1 MSLEYKQ
8 LTHMGKHSKTLTS
21 TVISSTLTSTKTKL
35 HCSLCAK
42 SFNYLEN
49 LKKHE
54 RRMHLQ
60 VRSECPYCHRG
71 FKNLGDHKAHC
82 HYKRYIENE
91 NGLFTQLFHTYY
103 PIIELLY
110 RHLFPYPQTL
120 KESFEELKLI
130 FAKAKDEHHKRTT
143 TLNNV
148 IVKTKDNDDE
158 TAAFERLLLKFS
170 VHGVEQGS
178 FPDKRKIDAI
188 LDFNDEEDESTTVDE
203 CEGLFTFNKTNF
215 NEVVMKK
222 KLLDY
227 VKKIFKGEDTDLYSC
242 PYCSLIFQDVKQH
255 LLTKRSC
262 RFFKKE
268 IKNCIHYDEQ
278 ITFVAKFFSDVYT
291 ASPTELIN
299 TYHQDKQRSYT
310 QQPLTKEKEIRQM
323 IKDFSNIVSA
333 LRLNER
339 EHNIT
344 LSRKVL
350 SL

>member
-1 MSLEYKQ
+1 MSYKQ
-8 LTHMGKHSKTLTS
+8 LTMGKHSTTLTS
-21 TVISSTLTSTKTKL
+21 AASSAPTATKTKL

-42 SFNYLEN
+42 TFNYLEN

-82 HYKRYIENE
+82 HYKRYIEKE

-110 RHLFPYPQTL
+110 RHLFPYPPTL
-120 KESFEELKLI
+120 KEAFEELKLI
-130 FAKAKDEHHKRTT
+130 FAKAKEEQHKRT
-143 TLNNV
+143 NSS
-148 IVKTKDNDDE
+148 IAKFDDE
-158 TAAFERLLLKFS
+158 LAAFERLLLKFG

-188 LDFNDEEDESTTVDE
+188 LDFNDEEEESTTADDG
-203 CEGLFTFNKTNF
+203 EGLIAFNKSNF
-215 NEVVMKK
+215 NEAVMKK

-227 VKKIFKGEDTDLYSC
+227 VKKIVKGEETDLYSC
-242 PYCSLIFQDVKQH
+242 PYCSLLFQDVKQH

-278 ITFVAKFFSDVYT
+278 VSFVAKFFSDVYAVS
-291 ASPTELIN
+291 ASELVN
-299 TYHQDKQRSYT
+299 MYHQDKQRSYT
-310 QQPLTKEKEIRQM
+310 QQPFTKEKEIRQM
-323 IKDFSNIVSA
+323 IKDFSGIVSA
-333 LRLNER
+333 RQLTER

-344 LSRKVL
+344 LLRKALPV
-350 SL
+350 

>member
-1 MSLEYKQ
+1 
-8 LTHMGKHSKTLTS
+8 MGKHSTS
-21 TVISSTLTSTKTKL
+21 TSTSTTALSAVTSSSTTRTKL

-42 SFNYLEN
+42 TFNYLEN

-91 NGLFTQLFHTYY
+91 SGIFTQLFHTYY

-130 FAKAKDEHHKRTT
+130 FAKAKDEQRKQRITTLKTT
-143 TLNNV
+143 TIMNGSNN
-148 IVKTKDNDDE
+148 DE
-158 TAAFERLLLKFS
+158 TLAFERLLLKFS

-188 LDFNDEEDESTTVDE
+188 LDFTDDVEDASTTVDE
-203 CEGLFTFNKTNF
+203 RECIFTFNKTNF
-215 NEVVMKK
+215 NEVVMKN

-227 VKKIFKGEDTDLYSC
+227 IKKIFKGEDTDLYSC

-278 ITFVAKFFSDVYT
+278 VTFLAKFFSDVYT
-291 ASPTELIN
+291 TSPAELIN
-299 TYHQDKQRSYT
+299 KYHQDKQRSYT

-323 IKDFSNIVSA
+323 IKDFSTIVSA

-339 EHNIT
+339 EHNLT